1 MEQKQIKINQCK
13 RELIKL
19 APDIKKEKEHL
30 EVILNDLEHLK
41 KYQERVWEHI
51 N

>member
-1 MEQKQIKINQCK
+1 MK

-30 EVILNDLEHLK
+30 DVLLSNFEYLK
-41 KYQERVWEHI
+41 KYQ
-51 N
+51 